1 MSGVMDEAQLFE
13 VMTALIHIALGVLGA
28 LAALVMVAASL
39 AYLAGVTRR

>member
-1 MSGVMDEAQLFE
+1 
-13 VMTALIHIALGVLGA
+13 MTALIHIALGVLGA

>member
-1 MSGVMDEAQLFE
+1 
-13 VMTALIHIALGVLGA
+13 MTALIHIALGVLAA

>member
-1 MSGVMDEAQLFE
+1 
-13 VMTALIHIALGVLGA
+13 MTAIVHVALAIAGA